1 MANTENIKENEIKNE
16 VKKESAPRE
25 SSAKKTN
32 EELKK
37 IIESQAKQIADLQ
50 ASVSALIA
58 LAGNAVNSEQPKKE
72 EETTAVVG
80 CRAFS
85 GAPLVNQDESLNYSF
100 ACGEEKEIDISDLK
114 DLLKDSGVRKNKLL
128 FRDGIFYFKDPKY
141 YNYFGIKNVV
151 DLSDSAIKK
160 IVLTDDVN
168 SMIRKVKEITND
180 RMNFRVTH
188 TLQFKVAQMIVDD
201 SQPLM
206 GWRYDARKALEDYLG
221 IKFDDLVAYTGLY
234 NILRKN

>member
-1 MANTENIKENEIKNE
+1 MVNTENKENE
-16 VKKESAPRE
+16 VKKENVSRE
-25 SSAKKTN
+25 TSTRKTN

-37 IIESQAKQIADLQ
+37 TIETQASEIADLKEQ
-50 ASVSALIA
+50 VASLIA
-58 LAGNAVNSEQPKKE
+58 LMGKAVSAQQPKNE
-72 EETTAVVG
+72 EEKTAVVG

-100 ACGEEKEIDISDLK
+100 ACGEEKEIYISDLK
-114 DLLKDSGVRKNKLL
+114 DLLKDSGVRKNKIL
-128 FRDGIFYFKDPKY
+128 FRDGIFYFKDPQY
-141 YNYFGIKNVV
+141 YDYFGIKNVV

-180 RMNFRVTH
+180 RTNFRVTH
-188 TLQFKVAQMIVDD
+188 TLQFKVAQMIIDD

-234 NILRKN
+234 SILRKN

>member
-1 MANTENIKENEIKNE
+1 MDKTENKENKENE
-16 VKKESAPRE
+16 VKKETVSRE
-25 SSAKKTN
+25 TNTRKTN

-37 IIESQAKQIADLQ
+37 TIETQANEIADLKEQ
-50 ASVSALIA
+50 VASLIA
-58 LAGNAVNSEQPKKE
+58 LMGKAVSVQQPKKE
-72 EETTAVVG
+72 EEKTAVVG

-114 DLLKDSGVRKNKLL
+114 DLLKDSGVRKNKIL
-128 FRDGIFYFKDPKY
+128 FRDGIFYFKDPQY
-141 YNYFGIKNVV
+141 YDYFGIKNVV
-151 DLSDSAIKK
+151 DLSDNAIKK

-180 RMNFRVTH
+180 RTNFRVTH
-188 TLQFKVAQMIVDD
+188 TLQFKVAQMIIDD

-234 NILRKN
+234 SILRK

>member
-1 MANTENIKENEIKNE
+1 M
-16 VKKESAPRE
+16 
-25 SSAKKTN
+25 
-32 EELKK
+32 
-37 IIESQAKQIADLQ
+37 
-50 ASVSALIA
+50 
-58 LAGNAVNSEQPKKE
+58 
-72 EETTAVVG
+72 VG

-114 DLLKDSGVRKNKLL
+114 EILKDNGVRKNKIL
-128 FRDGIFYFKDPKY
+128 FRDGIFYFKNPEY
-141 YNYFGIKNVV
+141 YDYFGIKNFI
-151 DLSDSAIKK
+151 DLSDNAIKK

-168 SMIRKVKEITND
+168 SMIRKVKEITKD
-180 RMNFRVTH
+180 RANYRVTH
-188 TLQFKVAQMIVDD
+188 TLQYKVAQMIVDD

-221 IKFDDLVAYTGLY
+221 VKFDDLVAYTGLY